1 MTNSPT
7 PTLVSEHVT
16 KTFDKTAAVRDLT
29 FTLDSGQFFAL
40 LGPSGCGKTTSLR
53 LMAGLETPTSG
64 NIQIGGQVVASENT
78 WLPPNRRR
86 VGLVFQDYALFPHL
100 DVWHNIAYGLDG
112 TRPSKKQRVEE
123 VLTLVGLSGMEKR
136 MPHQLSGGQ
145 QQRVALARALAPAPA
160 IMLLDEPFSN
170 LDAALRAQ
178 VREDVRQILKTA
190 GISTVLVTHDQEEAL
205 SLADVVGVMF
215 DGALVQVAPPPVLY
229 QLPAT
234 ATVARFVGDA
244 NLIAGEA
251 DGDTVQCALGR
262 LPLQNPVRG
271 RVEVMIR
278 PESVSLIPVSDN
290 SGNAQAERVSY
301 FGHDQ
306 IVELRLRG
314 EQSVFR
320 ARLGPTISIRQ
331 GQEVK
336 ISINGAVIGF
346 ERADTHD

>member
-1 MTNSPT
+1 MINSPT
-7 PTLVSEHVT
+7 PALVSKHVT
-16 KTFDKTAAVRDLT
+16 KTFGKTAAVRDLT
-29 FTLDSGQFFAL
+29 FTLDPGQFFAL

-100 DVWHNIAYGLDG
+100 DVWHNVAYGLDG

-190 GISTVLVTHDQEEAL
+190 GISTMLVTHDQEEAL
-205 SLADVVGVMF
+205 SLADMVGVMF
-215 DGALVQVAPPPVLY
+215 DGALVQVAPPSVLY
-229 QLPAT
+229 QSPAT

-278 PESVSLIPVSDN
+278 PEAVNLVPTDL
-290 SGNAQAERVSY
+290 GHAEILSTTY

-306 IVELRLRG
+306 MVVLRLTNSA
-314 EQSVFR
+314 ENFR
-320 ARLGPTISIRQ
+320 VRLGPSEHFTPGTQVNI
-331 GQEVK
+331 VMK
-336 ISINGAVIGF
+336 VPVLAYP
-346 ERADTHD
+346 A

>member
-1 MTNSPT
+1 MINSPI
-7 PTLVSEHVT
+7 PALVCERVT
-16 KTFDKTAAVRDLT
+16 KTFGKTAAVRDLT
-29 FTLDSGQFFAL
+29 FTLDPGQFFAL

-64 NIQIGGQVVASENT
+64 KIEISGQVVASENT

-100 DVWHNIAYGLDG
+100 DVWHNVAYGLNG
-112 TRPSKKQRVEE
+112 TRQSKKQRVEE
-123 VLTLVGLSGMEKR
+123 VLALVGLSGMEKR

-178 VREDVRQILKTA
+178 VREDVRQILKSA

-205 SLADVVGVMF
+205 SLADMVGVMF
-215 DGALVQVAPPPVLY
+215 DGGLVQVAPPPVLY
-229 QLPAT
+229 QSPAT
-234 ATVARFVGDA
+234 AAVARFVGDA
-244 NLIAGEA
+244 NLLAGEA

-262 LPLQNPVRG
+262 LPLQNAMRG

-278 PESVSLIPVSDN
+278 PEAVNLTPTE
-290 SGNAQAERVSY
+290 SGHAEILSTTY

-306 IVELRLRG
+306 MVVLRLTNSA
-314 EQSVFR
+314 ENFR
-320 ARLGPTISIRQ
+320 VRLGPSDQFTPSTQVNI
-331 GQEVK
+331 VTK
-336 ISINGAVIGF
+336 APVL
-346 ERADTHD
+346 AYPV

>member
-1 MTNSPT
+1 MTNLTT
-7 PTLVSEHVT
+7 PALVCERVT
-16 KTFDKTAAVRDLT
+16 KTFGKTAAVRDLT
-29 FTLDSGQFFAL
+29 FTLDPGQFFAL

-64 NIQIGGQVVASENT
+64 KIEIGGQMVASENT

-100 DVWHNIAYGLDG
+100 DVWRNIAYGLDG
-112 TRPSKKQRVEE
+112 ANQSKKLRVEE
-123 VLTLVGLSGMEKR
+123 VLALVGLGGMEKR

-160 IMLLDEPFSN
+160 TMLLDEPFSN

-229 QLPAT
+229 QSPAS
-234 ATVARFVGDA
+234 AAVARFVGDA
-244 NLIAGEA
+244 NLIIGDA
-251 DGDTVQCALGR
+251 DSDTVQCALGR

-271 RVEVMIR
+271 QVEIIIR
-278 PESVSLIPVSDN
+278 PEAVLLESTHV
-290 SGNAQAERVSY
+290 GHAEIISTTY

-306 IVELRLRG
+306 MILLRLANGG
-314 EQSVFR
+314 ENFR
-320 ARLGPTISIRQ
+320 VRLGPSEHFAPGTH
-331 GQEVK
+331 V
-336 ISINGAVIGF
+336 NVIMK
-346 ERADTHD
+346 APVLAYPV